1 MLPFTIYQGLTIE
14 TVSCKSFVSKLLFRQ
29 TPCLMGSKER
39 TSGWHGIVMCAI
51 GRGFFLF
58 LSLSRLSLPCGI
70 GHLVTNSNVYW
81 RYRTVKNYCL
91 VNTRIGRFFV
101 QSCYPLSYQT
111 WSFHENSE
119 LPRKLQVQVVNSRQG
134 LIRKKPVLE

>member
-14 TVSCKSFVSKLLFRQ
+14 TVSCKSFVSKLPFRQ

-39 TSGWHGIVMCAI
+39 TSRWHGIVMCAI

-70 GHLVTNSNVYW
+70 GHLVINSNVYL
-81 RYRTVKNYCL
+81 RYRTVK
-91 VNTRIGRFFV
+91 IIV
-101 QSCYPLSYQT
+101 QSTRGQADFLCRAAILCPTRLEVFMKT
-111 WSFHENSE
+111 RSFPENSKYR
-119 LPRKLQVQVVNSRQG
+119 LSTVGKV
-134 LIRKKPVLE
+134 